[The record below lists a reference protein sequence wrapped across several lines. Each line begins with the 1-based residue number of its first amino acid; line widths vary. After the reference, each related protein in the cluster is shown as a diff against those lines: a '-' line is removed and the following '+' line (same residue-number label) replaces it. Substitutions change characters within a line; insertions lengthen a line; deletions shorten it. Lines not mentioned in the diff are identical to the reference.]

1 MKEKNEVLIET
12 QLIADYKKL
21 YRLAYS
27 YVHNE
32 NDALDI
38 VQESAYKAIK
48 NSYTLKNPQYV
59 GTWLYRIVINES
71 ISFLRKHKQQ
81 LVELYEADGETE
93 DQYTDFDLR
102 QALNSLDPLDKTVV
116 VLRFFEGMQLNQIAE
131 AMDENLNTVKSRLY
145 RSLKKLKLS
154 LAKEG
159 VESI

>member
-1 MKEKNEVLIET
+1 MKEKNEVLIEAK
-12 QLIADYKKL
+12 LIADYKKL

-48 NSYTLKNPQYV
+48 NSHSLKNPQYV

-81 LVELYEADGETE
+81 MVELYEADGETE

-159 VESI
+159 VDSI

>member
-1 MKEKNEVLIET
+1 MKPT
-12 QLIADYKKL
+12 AKL
-21 YRLAYS
+21 
-27 YVHNE
+27 
-32 NDALDI
+32 
-38 VQESAYKAIK
+38 
-48 NSYTLKNPQYV
+48 
-59 GTWLYRIVINES
+59 
-71 ISFLRKHKQQ
+71 
-81 LVELYEADGETE
+81 E

-159 VESI
+159 VDSI